1 MVGLLEIRRRKTQF
15 GLIASVFALIA
26 YLVMMINGLGIGLN
40 QLAGSALLNM
50 DADAIAYAT
59 DAGLSVIRSELSQD
73 TVERIR
79 TAPGVDEA
87 APLVYAAAS
96 YERSSGNISSA
107 ALLGYD
113 PETIAEPPVTA
124 GRSLTEDDHNGIL
137 ADATFLDESG
147 LAIGDTLTLRLRLQA
162 VELTIVG
169 EIDEGAFFFQPAIY
183 LLRSTLL
190 DLKYGS
196 ASGDERPV
204 ASIVLVQGDDAVQ
217 SGDGFELVDKQTAF
231 ENIEGVAG
239 QQTTVRSLQAFG
251 YIIGAMIVGVFF
263 YVLTLQKI
271 SQFGVLKALGAT
283 NRYIIG
289 QLLTQV
295 LLIAGIG
302 ISLSLPLAL
311 VTERGLQSL
320 PDSVP
325 IAFTSGMFVTT
336 CVALLATA
344 LLGALFS
351 ARQVL
356 RVDPIIALGQ
366 QQ

>member
-1 MVGLLEIRRRKTQF
+1 MVALLEIRRRKTQF
-15 GLIASVFALIA
+15 ALIASVFALIA

-50 DADAIAYAT
+50 DADAIAYAS
-59 DAGLSVIRSELSQD
+59 DAGRSVIRSELSQE

-79 TAPGVDEA
+79 TAPGVEEA

-96 YERSSGNISSA
+96 YERSSGTISSA

-113 PETIAEPPVTA
+113 PGTIAEPPVTV
-124 GRSLTEDDHNGIL
+124 GRSLTEDDHNSVL
-137 ADATFLDESG
+137 ADTTFLDESG
-147 LAIGDTLTLRLRLQA
+147 LAVGDTLTLRLRLQA

-196 ASGDERPV
+196 AAGGERPV
-204 ASIVLVQGDDAVQ
+204 ASIMLAQGDDAIR

-231 ENIEGVAG
+231 DNIEGVAG
-239 QQTTVRSLQAFG
+239 QQTTVTSLQAFG

-271 SQFGVLKALGAT
+271 PQFGMLKALGAS

-295 LLIAGIG
+295 LVIAGIG
-302 ISLSLPLAL
+302 IGLSLPLAL

-320 PDSVP
+320 PDTVP

-336 CVALLATA
+336 CVALLVTA

-356 RVDPIIALGQ
+356 RIDPIIALGQ

>member
-1 MVGLLEIRRRKTQF
+1 VVGLIEIRRRKTQF
-15 GLIASVFALIA
+15 ALIASVFALIA

-50 DADAIAYAT
+50 DADAIAYAS
-59 DAGLSVIRSELSQD
+59 DAGRSVIRSELSQE
-73 TVERIR
+73 TVELIQV
-79 TAPGVDEA
+79 APGVEES

-96 YERSSGNISSA
+96 YERSSGTISSA

-113 PETIAEPPVTA
+113 PGTIAEPPVTA
-124 GRSLTEDDHNGIL
+124 GRPLTEDDQNGVL

-147 LAIGDTLTLRLRLQA
+147 LAIGDTLTLSLRLQA

-169 EIDEGAFFFQPAIY
+169 EIDEGAFFFQPAVY

-190 DLKYGS
+190 DLKYGTT
-196 ASGDERPV
+196 ADGERPV
-204 ASIVLVQGDDAVQ
+204 ASIVLTKGDDSMR
-217 SGDGFELVDKQTAF
+217 SGDGYELVDKQTAF
-231 ENIEGVAG
+231 DNIEGVAG
-239 QQTTVRSLQAFG
+239 QQSTVQSLQAFG
-251 YIIGAMIVGVFF
+251 YIIGAMIIGVFF

-271 SQFGVLKALGAT
+271 PQFGMLKALGAS

-295 LLIAGIG
+295 LVIAAIGIG
-302 ISLSLPLAL
+302 LSLPLAL
-311 VTERGLQSL
+311 LTEWGLQSL

-325 IAFTSGMFVTT
+325 IAFTSSMFITT
-336 CVALLATA
+336 CVALLVTA

-356 RVDPIIALGQ
+356 RIDPIIALGQ